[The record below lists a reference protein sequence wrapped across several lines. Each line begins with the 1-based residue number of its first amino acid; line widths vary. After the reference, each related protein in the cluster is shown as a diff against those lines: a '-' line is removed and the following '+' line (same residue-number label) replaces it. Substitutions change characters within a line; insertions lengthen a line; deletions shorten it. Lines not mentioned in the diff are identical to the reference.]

1 MQIRLYTFLVVTV
14 ITCDFALPAELD
26 WTGAL
31 HARLTHMADELTA
44 SLKPWRVPEHVYR
57 VEDFGAVADGV
68 TVNTKSINQAIVTC
82 ATNGGGLVLF
92 SRGDYVTGTL
102 DLKSGVMLEI
112 AAGARILAST
122 NLVDF
127 PNRIARRRTVM
138 DSNMGINQSL
148 IFAEGCER
156 IGIRGAGEING
167 RGSQRHFPGAETIG
181 PTLGRPFLIRV
192 IDCQSVLLNGVTLKD
207 AACWMQ
213 NYLNCESLLIENVTV
228 ENQANWN
235 NDGMDIDSCRN
246 VIVRGCRLN
255 SEDDGLCFKGAG
267 MRPMENVLV
276 EDCQLFS
283 TCNALKFGTDS
294 QGDFRNV
301 LIRNVELGGPP
312 PGMRALIPR
321 RASSGISLES
331 VDGGT
336 VENVLVTNISIFR
349 AESPLFLRLGNRGRT
364 MPEFPKPP
372 TGVLRRVVF
381 QNITGND
388 NGSRGSIFAGIPQAS
403 IEDVLVSDLRLSVA
417 GGGKTPPATPF
428 PEKAGDY
435 PDASM
440 FGDAGLAY
448 GFWFRHVHGLR
459 FVNVAISPGKPDARS
474 AFISGGDA
482 AGVTLDGK
490 PFGKN

>member
-1 MQIRLYTFLVVTV
+1 MKKIRWTFLALAM
-14 ITCDFALPAELD
+14 ITRDFAAPAKLD
-26 WTGAL
+26 WADAL
-31 HARLTHMADELTA
+31 HARLTRMADELTA
-44 SLKPWRVPEHVYR
+44 SLKAWPVPERVFR
-57 VEDFGAVADGV
+57 VEDFGAVADGM
-68 TVNTKSINQAIVTC
+68 TVNTKSINRAIVTC
-82 ATNGGGLVLF
+82 ATNGGGVVMF

-112 AAGARILAST
+112 ADGARILAST
-122 NLVDF
+122 NLADF
-127 PNRIARRRTVM
+127 PDRIAKRHTVM

-167 RGSQRHFPGAETIG
+167 RGSQYNFHGAETIG
-181 PTLGRPFLIRV
+181 PTLGRPFLIRF
-192 IDCQSVLLNGVTLKD
+192 IDCQSVVLKGVTLKD
-207 AACWMQ
+207 AASWMQ
-213 NYLNCESLLIENVTV
+213 NYLNCESLVIENVTV

-267 MRPMENVLV
+267 LRPMENVLV

-312 PGMRALIPR
+312 QGIRALIPR
-321 RASSGISLES
+321 RASSGISLEC

-336 VENVLVTNISIFR
+336 VENVLATNIWIFR
-349 AESPLFLRLGNRGRT
+349 VESPLFLRLGNRGRT
-364 MPEFPKPP
+364 LPEFPKPP
-372 TGVLRRVVF
+372 PGVMRRVVF
-381 QNITGND
+381 QNIIGDD
-388 NGSRGSIFAGIPQAS
+388 NGYRGSIFAGIPQAS
-403 IEDVLVSDLRLSVA
+403 VEDVLVSDLRLSVA
-417 GGGKTPPATPF
+417 GGCKTPPVTPF

-440 FGDAGLAY
+440 FGDAGPARA
-448 GFWFRHVHGLR
+448 FWFRHVHGLR
-459 FVNVAISPGKPDARS
+459 FVNVAITPRKPDARPG
-474 AFISGGDA
+474 FISGGDA
-482 AGVTLDGK
+482 SGVTLDDK
-490 PFGKN
+490 PFEN